1 MKGVIG
7 ALVLGVVAG
16 YLVTGS
22 IADESRST
30 GKQGPTRP
38 NVISLNEEPAPARPA
53 PTDQHDI
60 DVAYAEVS
68 LKLAKLDLQKMID
81 LQNRVRGSIT
91 ATQFDRV
98 EGLMRTAEEIAR
110 LTKEGKGTR
119 SAFNVVRAREAVRT
133 AETVWKSAQQVKAA
147 ANAISDTELARL
159 RTMIELEKL
168 SLARA
173 EAAAATESPLD
184 DLAWEND
191 QLRDEM
197 ARLRYRFEAL
207 TARR

>member
-1 MKGVIG
+1 MKVVICALLIGVAAGHLG
-7 ALVLGVVAG
+7 AV
-16 YLVTGS
+16 S
-22 IADESRST
+22 IADESRSSKAPSA
-30 GKQGPTRP
+30 GRP
-38 NVISLNEEPAPARPA
+38 AALSVNEAPAPERPV
-53 PTDQHDI
+53 PTDPRELEI
-60 DVAYAEVS
+60 AYAEVL

-98 EGLMRTAEEIAR
+98 EGLARVAEETFR
-110 LTKEGKGTR
+110 LAKEGKATR
-119 SAFNVVRAREAVRT
+119 SAINLVRAREALRT
-133 AETVWKSAQQVKAA
+133 AEMVWKTAQQVKAA
-147 ANAISDTELARL
+147 ANAISDIELARL
-159 RTMIELEKL
+159 RMMVEVERL

-191 QLRDEM
+191 QLRDDM
-197 ARLRYRFEAL
+197 QRLRYRFEAL